1 MENYYDKK
9 LDDIIKKYEFV
20 APDIADSTLINSIV
34 LNAITKRGAGKKVA
48 IWGVGKKNAVNGH
61 CAVIIKRYV
70 LNLPG
75 LQWLID
81 SDIDLQGNQFMG
93 YPVI

>member
-34 LNAITKRGAGKKVA
+34 LNAITKRCAGKKL
-48 IWGVGKKNAVNGH
+48 
-61 CAVIIKRYV
+61 RY
-70 LNLPG
+70 G
-75 LQWLID
+75 E
-81 SDIDLQGNQFMG
+81 
-93 YPVI
+93 